1 MRQLWVQTLSAL
13 DWIRHS
19 LERQELESDK
29 ALGAL
34 GEDLAHRFLQR
45 NGYTIVARNYRPPN
59 SHREVDI
66 IARHGDTL
74 VIVEV
79 KTRSREDY
87 LPTERAVDKKKRHN
101 LERAAV
107 SYIRRAHIPW
117 ERVRFDIVS
126 VVLQPKPLIRHT
138 PDAFHPDRSL
148 FTRPVYAT
156 EVQD

>member
-1 MRQLWVQTLSAL
+1 MRLLL
-13 DWIRHS
+13 IRMLTAIDGFRQW
-19 LERQELESDK
+19 LERQQLPEDK
-29 ALGAL
+29 ALGAR
-34 GEDLAHRFLQR
+34 GEDLAQRFLQR

-87 LPTERAVDKKKRHN
+87 LPTERAVDKEKRHN
-101 LERAAV
+101 LERAAM

-138 PDAFHPDRSL
+138 PDAFHPNRSVY
-148 FTRPVYAT
+148 TRPVYAT
-156 EVQD
+156 EIED